1 MTSTNDFRAAVL
13 SDLGATG
20 SEIDELLVYNE
31 NVFDHATLP
40 RSLVLPLAD
49 EPFVTTWE
57 EYVTEAQEK
66 GAFAC
71 LREHLAQLRFPI
83 QAGISQTPAYQ
94 AVTRQGKAVEGLAEA
109 TGLQL
114 TAPERLQL
122 TLHQSLAGRIA
133 LLITG
138 DRADF
143 VALVQALTRAN
154 EPQPIPDS
162 MGAAM
167 VAGYNNWE
175 RVQQYRRQW
184 QQSNP
189 FGNWAEE
196 FKRLTN
202 QPELYQDRFI
212 ILSDGPYSG
221 ITAQEIGLSADE
233 WRQAS
238 LTIRREH
245 ECAHYFTRRVF
256 GSMRNNLLDELIADY
271 MGITSAAGR
280 FHADWFLRFM
290 GLENY
295 PAYRPGGRLENY
307 YGQPP
312 LSAGAVR
319 VLQTLV
325 KRAAENL
332 AGFDAA
338 HTPRRGKIL
347 PALSY
352 VTLEELAS
360 AQAESYLQQALVFE

>member
-1 MTSTNDFRAAVL
+1 MTSPTDFRAAVL

-20 SEIDELLVYNE
+20 SEIDELLAYNQ
-31 NVFDHATLP
+31 NTFNHADLSRP
-40 RSLVLPLAD
+40 LVLPLAD
-49 EPFVTTWE
+49 ESFATVWE
-57 EYVTEAQEK
+57 KYAVEAQEK
-66 GAFAC
+66 GAWAC
-71 LREHLAQLRFPI
+71 LRERLVQLRFPI
-83 QAGISQTPAYQ
+83 QAGISQTPAYR
-94 AVTRQGKAVEGLAEA
+94 AATRQGRAVEGVAEA
-109 TGLQL
+109 TGLRL
-114 TAPERLQL
+114 NAPEGLQL
-122 TLHQSLAGRIA
+122 ALHQSPAGRIP

-143 VALVQALTRAN
+143 VALVQALTHAN
-154 EPQPIPDS
+154 EPHPIPDS

-175 RVQQYRRQW
+175 RVRQYRQQW

-196 FKRLTN
+196 FKRLAE

-221 ITAQEIGLSADE
+221 VTAPEMGLSVDK
-233 WRQAS
+233 WQQVS

-256 GSMRNNLLDELIADY
+256 GVMRNNLLDELIADY
-271 MGITSAAGR
+271 MGIAAAAGNFR
-280 FHADWFLRFM
+280 ADWFLRFM

-307 YGQPP
+307 PGQPP

-325 KRAAENL
+325 KQAAENL
-332 AGFDAA
+332 AAFDAA
-338 HTPRRGKIL
+338 QQPPRERML
-347 PALSY
+347 LALSY
-352 VTLEELAS
+352 MTLEELAS